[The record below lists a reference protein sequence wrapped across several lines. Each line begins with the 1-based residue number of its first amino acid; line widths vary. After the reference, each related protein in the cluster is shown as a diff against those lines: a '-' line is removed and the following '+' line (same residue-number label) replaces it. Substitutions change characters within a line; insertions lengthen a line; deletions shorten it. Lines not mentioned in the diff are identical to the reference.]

1 MGLITFPDVKAC
13 YVATI
18 ISALW
23 YWGWVESRSVE
34 QNRELRGKS
43 TYICSLSDKGEK
55 QFK

>member
-13 YVATI
+13 YVATV